1 MTSIRNGMIGE
12 PNILAQSA
20 AKAAYEHGR
29 GWLETLLKYLDQN
42 RQLVVEFIK
51 ENIPE
56 IRVHSPEGTYL
67 AWLDCSALNLEQGPF
82 KFFLE
87 NAKVALNDG
96 EMFGGNSRKFVR
108 INFGC
113 PKSVLMEALNK
124 MSNSIRMAEH

>member
-1 MTSIRNGMIGE
+1 MIGE

-20 AKAAYEHGR
+20 AIAAYKYGR
-29 GWLETLLKYLDQN
+29 DWLEALLKYLNHN
-42 RQLVVEFIK
+42 RKLVADFIRT
-51 ENIPE
+51 NIPE

-67 AWLDCSALNLEQGPF
+67 AWLDCSALNLKEGPF

-96 EMFGGNSRKFVR
+96 EMFGGNSREFVR

-113 PKSVLMEALNK
+113 PKPVLLDALNK
-124 MSNSIRMAEH
+124 MAISIQQVER

>member
-1 MTSIRNGMIGE
+1 
-12 PNILAQSA
+12 LAQSA

-29 GWLETLLKYLDQN
+29 EWVETLLKYLDRN

-51 ENIPE
+51 VNIPE

-67 AWLDCSALNLEQGPF
+67 AWLDCSALNLEESPF

-113 PKSVLMEALNK
+113 PKSVLMDALNK